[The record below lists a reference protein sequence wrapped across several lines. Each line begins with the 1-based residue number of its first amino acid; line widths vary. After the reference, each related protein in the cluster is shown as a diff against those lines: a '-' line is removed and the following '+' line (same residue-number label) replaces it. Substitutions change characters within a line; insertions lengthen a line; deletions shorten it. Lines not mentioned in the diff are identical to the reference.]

1 MVKPIT
7 IRHIKYPDK
16 HHDAYSRTVFGFW
29 LYLMTDC
36 ILFGALF
43 AVYAV
48 LIHGT
53 AGGPAPRD
61 IIHLPFVLAETL
73 ILLTSSFTIALGML
87 QVLYNSRKKLIA
99 WFAATFIL
107 GIAFLAMEID
117 EISRL
122 ISDGDTWQ
130 RSAFLSAY
138 FTLLGVHGVHIF
150 FGLLLMIVFIAQ
162 VMRRGLTEVVLTR
175 LTCLRLFWL
184 FLYLIWI
191 VMYTYVYLLGV
202 Q

>member
-1 MVKPIT
+1 M
-7 IRHIKYPDK
+7 KYPDE
-16 HHDAYSRTVFGFW
+16 HHDTYSRTVFGFW

-36 ILFGALF
+36 ILFAVLF

-53 AGGPAPRD
+53 AGGPTARD

-87 QVLYNSRKKLIA
+87 QVRYNDKKKLIA
-99 WFAATFIL
+99 WFAATFLL
-107 GIAFLAMEID
+107 GLAFIAMEWT
-117 EISRL
+117 EFSRL
-122 ISDGDTWQ
+122 ISEGNTGQ
-130 RSAFLSAY
+130 KSAFLSAY
-138 FTLLGVHGVHIF
+138 ITLLATHGIHIL
-150 FGLLLMIVFIAQ
+150 FGLLFMIVFIAQ
-162 VMRRGLTEVVLTR
+162 ILRRGLTPVVLTR

-184 FLYLIWI
+184 FLDLVWI
-191 VMYTYVYLLGV
+191 VMFTYVYLLGV